1 MTKPLKNKILKLIE
15 KIETFQLFSKRYE
28 IKKSYEWNKLKR
40 GQIC

>member
-28 IKKSYEWNKLKR
+28 IKKLWME
-40 GQIC
+40 